1 MNKTLC
7 SRIVRS
13 AAALAVCCSPL
24 LSSAATV
31 SWIGNPGVTTT
42 TNWSDLSNW
51 SGGGPTG
58 NDALFGNT
66 GAAGSAGTITSVA
79 NVDQHPLSLAF
90 TNGANQFHTVFIPA
104 GVTLSNDNA
113 LNVGVSNVIDA
124 NLTTVWFAGPG
135 TLFQKGNMTVRNNS
149 AGQGASLSLATLD
162 LSSLTNFVYTN
173 GSGTIAI
180 SGTGSETRAGG
191 ALILAGGS
199 NNIVAGTINFNT
211 TSGNVGN
218 NAGSAFKLGLGTN
231 IINVGNLNVVAGKV
245 TTGTMNFQGAT
256 GGLRFRGVNGNTD
269 DTSRGNITIC
279 NRNSG
284 GTGGMNGTVDFTGHR
299 VDIKANNIV
308 LCISGSNP
316 SAAGQNGT
324 GTLSFDTGTID
335 ANAIN
340 MASNGVA
347 NSSTTGRLNVN
358 SGALN
363 VGAGGISILN
373 QFSGFATGS
382 VNIAAGAVQTSGN
395 IRKGSA
401 NGFATITNNSGILN
415 LTGGTNSVGSSAAPI
430 DIIELT
436 DSTLS
441 LPVASGSAAVS
452 ANILN
457 ALGTSNLI
465 NIASVPGLGTF
476 PVITYSS
483 LGGSYNFVLGTL
495 PGTYQGYL
503 ANDPN
508 SVDLVITNSLAKTD
522 VWNGNVNT
530 NWDTTTANWLF
541 TGSPSF
547 YAQGDNA
554 IFDNTATGTTNVYLT
569 TSLLPATVTSDNS
582 SKAYVFYG
590 PGKLSGSMGLT
601 KQGTS
606 SLTLAETGGDD
617 FSGGIIVNDGTL
629 LLDNANSA
637 IAGGLTVNGGT
648 VQIGNNDTNGAL
660 PGGSV
665 TVNGSLIF
673 AKTNSVLVGV
683 PISGTGSLTQKGSGG
698 TLTLTGANNYSGATT
713 VTNGTLVLTGA
724 GTIANSAQAI
734 ITGGTLDVSAL
745 TGPAAVTALSLTNST
760 ISISIRATAYTN
772 VVASSLAIG
781 GATNRINVAALP
793 PIASYPVTFTILQS
807 AAAADGTFNIG
818 VGSLPVAT
826 PPYAANVSQSLDHT
840 LVYLTVTAGPI
851 GVRTFVTWSGADVP
865 NLNTNWSDAS
875 NWYLPGAPTGPET
888 VIFNNAGSYTVSA
901 LSTPGGG
908 SAVLVPENINN
919 IVDNDFTLG
928 SILYTNVADT
938 YHNARLNPGRKLNAT
953 NSFTVGTLDTGSP
966 VQHQF
971 VTVSGSGSLNASN
984 TAGNFQVWLGS
995 GTAVQSQAT
1004 LDASALDT
1012 LNMSVSRF
1020 LVGASINNTVNRPGG
1035 IVYLARTN
1043 TIAAGFQTT
1052 TITNGTTTAN
1062 AGIVVADCN
1071 GNAGARSFLYL
1082 GQVNNIFADSIG
1094 IGRQK
1099 ASATLIFNSIYAN
1112 VAPYP
1117 TLTLRGF
1124 SSSRVPILEIGDS
1137 AGNTGTTS
1145 LTADADLRGGLV
1157 DASVDILTVGR
1168 ASSGAATP
1176 TTTGTATGTLEFDAG
1191 TINVNTLNIGM
1202 LPAANAKAGVG
1213 TVGVGSNT
1221 TIGAQA
1227 TLRVN
1232 SIINLGQTPGGTGSS
1247 TTAGTLN
1254 ITNGTVFAN
1263 RIVPGTNSN
1272 PNSTIGMYGG
1282 RLFATNAIGTSDTPL
1297 ANLNLLPS
1305 TPDNAR
1311 NDLYLSADGNPGIT
1325 VNTLNLDEQD
1335 TTTNVINVLSVG
1347 PVGTPPVEVA
1357 LIKYGTLSPQVGSTF
1372 NIGLGSLPAG
1382 YSGYLTNDTDQLMVG
1397 LVLTSVIHPHPVMTG
1412 LSLSGTNLVIAG
1424 TNGFANFPYRVV
1436 SSTNVTDPL
1445 STWTTI
1451 GSGVFGPTGNF
1462 NFATPVVPAVPQ
1474 RFYSVVVP

>member
-1 MNKTLC
+1 MPIMNTTLY

-31 SWIGNPGVTTT
+31 PWIGNPGVTTT

-79 NVDQHPLSLAF
+79 DVDQHPLSLAF
-90 TNGANQFHTVFIPA
+90 TNGANQFHTVYIPA
-104 GVTLSNDNA
+104 GVTVSNDNA
-113 LNVGVSNVIDA
+113 LNVGVATVIDA

-173 GSGTIAI
+173 SSGTIAI

-191 ALILAGGS
+191 ALTLAGGS
-199 NNIVAGTINFNT
+199 NNIVAATINFNT

-218 NAGSAFKLGLGTN
+218 NAGSVFKLGLGTN

-245 TTGTMNFQGAT
+245 TSGTMSFQGAT
-256 GGLRFRGVNGNTD
+256 GGLRFRGVSGNSD

-308 LCISGSNP
+308 ICISGSNP
-316 SAAGQNGT
+316 TSAGQNGT
-324 GTLSFDTGTID
+324 GTLTFDTGIID
-335 ANAIN
+335 CNAIN

-347 NSSTTGRLNVN
+347 NSTTTGNLNVN
-358 SGALN
+358 GGTLT
-363 VGAGGISILN
+363 VGSGGISVLN
-373 QFSGFATGS
+373 QFASTATGNLT
-382 VNIAAGAVQTSGN
+382 VNAATLQTSGN

-401 NGFATITNNSGILN
+401 GGVATISVTSSSLK
-415 LTGGTNSVGSSAAPI
+415 LTGGTNSVGSVNPI
-430 DIIELT
+430 DTLNLT
-436 DSTLS
+436 DTALTV
-441 LPVASGSAAVS
+441 PVASGSPAVS
-452 ANILN
+452 ANTLN
-457 ALGTSNLI
+457 VSGTSNLI

-495 PGTYQGYL
+495 PGTFQGYL
-503 ANDPN
+503 ANNPN

-530 NWDTTTANWLF
+530 NWDTATANWLF
-541 TGSPSF
+541 TGSPSSF
-547 YAQGDNA
+547 AQGDNA

-582 SKAYVFYG
+582 SKSYVFYG
-590 PGKLSGSMGLT
+590 PGKLSGSMALT
-601 KQGTS
+601 KQGTG

-617 FSGGIIVNDGTL
+617 FSGGVVVNDGTL
-629 LLDNANSA
+629 ILDNANSA

-660 PGGSV
+660 PGGTV
-665 TVNGSLIF
+665 TVNESLVF

-698 TLTLTGANNYSGATT
+698 TLTLSGANNYSGATT

-760 ISISIRATAYTN
+760 INISIRATAYTN

-781 GATNRINVAALP
+781 GATNRISVAALP

-818 VGSLPVAT
+818 VGTLPVAT
-826 PPYAANVSQSLDHT
+826 PSYAANVSQSLDHT

-851 GVRTFVTWSGADVP
+851 GVRTFLTWSGADVP
-865 NLNTNWSDAS
+865 NLNTNWSDAL
-875 NWYLPGAPTGPET
+875 NWYLPGAPTGPEA
-888 VIFNNAGSYTVSA
+888 VIFNNAGAYSVSA

-908 SAVLVPENINN
+908 ASALVPDNINN
-919 IVDNDFTLG
+919 IVNSDFTINSL
-928 SILYTNVADT
+928 LFTNVADT
-938 YHNARLNPGRKLNAT
+938 YHNTYLNPGRKLSVT
-953 NSFTVGTLDTGSP
+953 NSLTLGAFDSGASA
-966 VQHQF
+966 QHEF
-971 VTVSGSGSLNASN
+971 VTVSGNGGLNSSN
-984 TAGNFQVWLGS
+984 TAGNLQVWIGS
-995 GTAVQSQAT
+995 GSVGGSQAT
-1004 LDASALDT
+1004 LDMSALDT
-1012 LNMSVSRF
+1012 FNASVSRF
-1020 LVGASINNTVNRPGG
+1020 LVGATINNVVNRPSG
-1035 IVYLARTN
+1035 IVYLAKTN

-1071 GNAGARSFLYL
+1071 QNAGSRSFLYL
-1082 GQVNNIFADSIG
+1082 GQVNNIFADTIG

-1099 ASATLIFNSIYAN
+1099 AGATLAFNSTYAN
-1112 VAPYP
+1112 IAPYP

-1124 SSSRVPILEIGDS
+1124 STSRASILEIGDS
-1137 AGNTGTTS
+1137 LGNTGTTS
-1145 LTADADLRGGLV
+1145 LSADADLRGGVV

-1168 ASSGAATP
+1168 ASSGGTSG
-1176 TTTGTATGTLEFDAG
+1176 TTTGSLEFDAG
-1191 TINVNTLNIGM
+1191 TINANTLNIGF
-1202 LPAANAKAGVG
+1202 LPAPTTKVGVG

-1221 TIGAQA
+1221 IIGAAA

-1232 SIINLGQTPGGTGSS
+1232 GVANLGQTPGGTSS
-1247 TTAGTLN
+1247 SATSGTLN

-1263 RIVPGTNSN
+1263 SIVPGTNSS
-1272 PNSTIGMYGG
+1272 STIGMYGG
-1282 RLFATNAIGTSDTPL
+1282 RLFATNAIGSAATPL
-1297 ANLNLLPS
+1297 VTLNLLPS

-1311 NDLYLSADGNPGIT
+1311 NDLYLSADGNPSIT

-1335 TTTNVINVLSVG
+1335 TTTNVIHVLSVG
-1347 PVGTPPVEVA
+1347 PVGTPPVELA

-1397 LVLTSVIHPHPVMTG
+1397 LVLTSAIHPRPVMTG

-1436 SSTNVTDPL
+1436 SSTNVSDPL
-1445 STWTTI
+1445 STWTVI

-1462 NFATPVVPAVPQ
+1462 NFSTPVVPAVPQ